1 MTAQGTRDATTP
13 VIGEVPPDAH
23 YLAAAQRA
31 WLALV
36 ADIPVGVLAL
46 ATRHVTDSGLEHSA
60 LLRMLYV
67 DQRHRGSGIATTL
80 LETARAAMTPLQVQ
94 HDGMTSVAGLSFV
107 EKRRIPRCPCTNC
120 ATKPFSAADACTKGK
135 QELARA
141 VDAWESGNRQLLS
154 AADSA
159 AVTAKPGLP

>member
-46 ATRHVTDSGLEHSA
+46 ATRHVTDSGLAHSA

-107 EKRRIPRCPCTNC
+107 EKHRIPQCPCTNLRHQ
-120 ATKPFSAADACTKGK
+120 TI
-135 QELARA
+135 QR
-141 VDAWESGNRQLLS
+141 SGCLYEGQAGAGTGRGRLGERQP
-154 AADSA
+154 
-159 AVTAKPGLP
+159 TAPKRR